1 MCFNDF
7 VQKKNW
13 KEKYGSAL
21 IIEWQQ
27 CFYIS
32 MARQWYSKN
41 SFLEKNNKRTDKVH
55 LSDLVA

>member
-7 VQKKNW
+7 VQKKIW

-27 CFYIS
+27 CF
-32 MARQWYSKN
+32 QW
-41 SFLEKNNKRTDKVH
+41 LG
-55 LSDLVA
+55 SDIVKIVF